1 MDNKPEP
8 SPIMRSHGAQIETV
22 NTLDFYSVADNLPT
36 LCWVAYADGGIFW
49 YNRRWYEY
57 TGTSPTSQQGW
68 GWTSVHD
75 PARLPDVLDRWNYS
89 IGTGE
94 PFEMTFPLRG
104 SDGIFRPFLTRVVPF
119 RDQSGTIVRWFGT
132 NADITAQVA
141 AEEALRASET
151 QFRTFAQAVPNHV
164 WTAPATGLLDWFN
177 DRTYEYS
184 GAFPGALDGE
194 GWTNIVHSDDLH
206 DAAKRWAEAL
216 QTGKIYETQF
226 RLRRADGLYRWHLA
240 RAVPIR
246 SADGK
251 ITRWVGTNTDVEDQK
266 MMSQAL
272 AYLNDNLAEQVAERT
287 ADRDRIWRLSTDVM
301 AIAKFDGTLTA
312 INPAGLHLLGW
323 AMTDL
328 IGRSF
333 MEFVH
338 PDDMANTLAEIERL
352 RAGKTTFKFE
362 NRYRR
367 VDGSYIALSWTAVPD
382 EKFIHAIGRDVTGE
396 REAAEALK
404 LTEEALR
411 QSQKMEAVGQLT
423 GGIAHDFNNMLAV
436 VIGSLELLGRRLGPS
451 DARARHYIDAASDGA
466 RRAASLT
473 QRLLAFAR
481 QQPLKPQP
489 IDANKLVGGLS
500 DLLRHSLGGNIR
512 LETVLAG
519 GLWRTN
525 VDPNQLENVILN
537 LALNG
542 RDAMKDGGRL
552 TIETQNAHLDAQ
564 YVSSQ
569 IGLPAGQYILVAITD
584 TGCGMSPEVIAKA
597 FDPFFTTKEVGQ
609 GTGLGLSQVYGFVKQ
624 SGGHVKIYSEPG
636 EGTSVKV
643 YLPRHT
649 QEDGVASEKQ
659 DVRTIKGEYDE
670 VVLVVEDEPLV
681 RQYSVAALT
690 ELGYRV
696 MEADGAQA
704 ALRLLETHPEI
715 SLLFTDVVMPDVNGR
730 KLADEAKRRWPNL
743 KVLFTTGYTRNAVVH
758 NGTLDADVEL
768 IGKPYSLEELAAKVR
783 EVLDSDS

>member
-1 MDNKPEP
+1 
-8 SPIMRSHGAQIETV
+8 
-22 NTLDFYSVADNLPT
+22 
-36 LCWVAYADGGIFW
+36 
-49 YNRRWYEY
+49 
-57 TGTSPTSQQGW
+57 
-68 GWTSVHD
+68 
-75 PARLPDVLDRWNYS
+75 
-89 IGTGE
+89 
-94 PFEMTFPLRG
+94 MTFPLRG

-251 ITRWVGTNTDVEDQK
+251 ITRWVGTNTDIEDQK

-352 RAGKTTFKFE
+352 RAGETTFKFE

-481 QQPLKPQP
+481 QQPLKPEP